1 MSRIGDTGTDR
12 DDAETILLL
21 QQAMELLRKQE
32 PPRNRAIRHLESA
45 IRCLRDPRESIH
57 PSQLNSSNDG

>member
-1 MSRIGDTGTDR
+1 MSRLAGIRPDR
-12 DDAETILLL
+12 DEAEIILLL
-21 QQAMELLRKQE
+21 EQVMERLRKQE

-45 IRCLRDPRESIH
+45 IRCLRDPHESIH